1 MKRLD
6 PEIIDYY
13 NSEVVL
19 MISEK
24 YGLSQM
30 DAFKSFV
37 LSKTHEM
44 LENEECG
51 MTEFGAKALFEI
63 WEAEKITGS
72 PKNSV
77 YIREE

>member
-13 NSEVVL
+13 NIEVVN
-19 MISEK
+19 MIVEK
-24 YGLSQM
+24 YGYSQM
-30 DAFKSFV
+30 DAFRMFV

-51 MTEFGAKALFEI
+51 LTSFGAGAIFEI
-63 WEAEKITGS
+63 WETKRVTGD

-77 YIREE
+77 YIRGE